1 MSSVV
6 LISGTSTGL
15 GRLASETLARAGHT
29 VYASM
34 RGIATRNADAVRA
47 LRSFADEHQVALHT
61 LEMDVC
67 DTASVQAAVE
77 TVLREAGRIDAVVNN
92 AGLMSIG
99 ITEAFTEEQ
108 VQQQMDVNFMGDVRL
123 SRAVLPHL
131 RAQRSGLIIHVTSIV
146 GRILFPACGFYCA
159 SKFAQE
165 AFAEVLHYELTGTG
179 VESVIVEPG
188 PYPTHLLVNSPAP
201 TDIHRRDQYGALAGI
216 REKFIGNF
224 ADLFASAASP
234 NPQDV
239 ADAVLRL
246 VESPPGKR
254 PMRTVC
260 GMDFG
265 ANRQN
270 DLVAPIQANVLTALG
285 MPNMVPA
292 LATHHVGAPV

>member
-1 MSSVV
+1 MASVV
-6 LISGTSTGL
+6 LISGTSSGL

-34 RGIATRNADAVRA
+34 RDMATRNADAARA
-47 LRSFADEHQVALHT
+47 LRSFADEHHATLHT

-67 DTASVQAAVE
+67 NAPSVQAAVDA
-77 TVLREAGRIDAVVNN
+77 VLNDAGRIDAVVNN
-92 AGLMSIG
+92 AGVMSIG
-99 ITEAFTEEQ
+99 ITEAFTEAQ
-108 VQQQMDVNFMGDVRL
+108 VRQQMEVNFMGDVRL

-131 RAQRSGLIIHVTSIV
+131 RAQRSGVIIHVTSIV

-188 PYPTHLLVNSPAP
+188 PYPTHLLANSPAP
-201 TDIHRRDQYGALAGI
+201 EDIQRRDEYGELAGI
-216 REKFIGNF
+216 RETFVDRF

-234 NPQDV
+234 NPQEV
-239 ADAVLRL
+239 ADAVRRL
-246 VESPPGKR
+246 VELPPGSR

-260 GMDFG
+260 GLDFG
-265 ANRQN
+265 AHRHNA
-270 DLVAPIQANVLTALG
+270 LVAPIQADVLTALG
-285 MPNMVPA
+285 MPQMVPP
-292 LATHHVGAPV
+292 LVTQHTGATT